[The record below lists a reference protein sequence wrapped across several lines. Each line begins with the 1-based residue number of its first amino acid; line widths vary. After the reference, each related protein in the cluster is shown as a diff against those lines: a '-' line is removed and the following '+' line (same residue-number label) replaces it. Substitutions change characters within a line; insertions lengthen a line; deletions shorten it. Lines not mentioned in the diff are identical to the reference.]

1 MNALHPDVTIISLVF
16 IVALSIGFFLFL
28 ILFLSRKGNTRAN
41 KYLSLLIFFFSLLQ
55 IWDFLIQTRL
65 IIRFPHLIMT
75 LNPLLFTLGPLI
87 YFYVKALTSIDWKFR
102 VKFAVHFVPAA
113 AFYIFFFPVY
123 LLNEQEKVQLISNAF
138 LNHNFIIPPA
148 FYIIAVAHILTYLV
162 FSVLRLVEHAK
173 NIKNNF
179 SFIERLNLNWLKYL
193 LIIFIALWLTFAIR
207 VFFQSRLIWN
217 ISAFLSLL
225 TMYIVGYFGYNQPV
239 IFPESMDDTLKAL
252 NKEEKKKYASSS
264 LTEKE
269 LAEYLKKI
277 RALMNNEKI
286 YLKNDLKIGDVAE
299 KINLP
304 VYYVS
309 QVINEKL
316 SKNFYDFINEY
327 RVDEVK
333 KRFADTKYD
342 YLTILAIGFD
352 SGFNSKTAFYSAFKR
367 NTGMIPSA
375 FKKQLIT
382 R

>member
-1 MNALHPDVTIISLVF
+1 MNDLHPDVTIISVVF
-16 IVALSIGFFLFL
+16 TVAISIGFFLSL
-28 ILFLSRKGNTRAN
+28 ILFLSHKGNTRAN
-41 KYLSLLIFFFSLLQ
+41 KFLSLLIFFFSLLQ

-65 IIRFPHLIMT
+65 IIRFPHMIMT

-102 VKFAVHFVPAA
+102 VTFITHFIPAA
-113 AFYIFFFPVY
+113 VFYIYFLPVY
-123 LLNEQEKVQLISNAF
+123 LLDEQGKMQLISNAF
-138 LNHNFIIPPA
+138 LNHKFIIPPA
-148 FYIIAVAHILTYLV
+148 FYIVAVVHILTYLV
-162 FSVLRLVEHAK
+162 FSVMRLLEHAK

-179 SFIERLNLNWLKYL
+179 SFIDRLNLNWLKYL
-193 LIIFIALWLTFAIR
+193 LIIYIALWFTFAIR
-207 VFFQSRLIWN
+207 VFFPSNLIWN

-239 IFPESMDDTLKAL
+239 IFPESMNNTLSVL

-269 LAEYLKKI
+269 LAEYVKKLQ
-277 RALMNNEKI
+277 ALMNNEKI
-286 YLKNDLKIGDVAE
+286 FLNNDLKIGDVAE

-316 SKNFYDFINEY
+316 GKNFYDFINEY

-333 KRFADTKYD
+333 KRFADTQYD

-367 NTGMIPSA
+367 NTGMIPSE
-375 FKKQLIT
+375 FKKHLIA

>member
-16 IVALSIGFFLFL
+16 IVALSIGFFLSL

-65 IIRFPHLIMT
+65 IIRFPHMIMT

-102 VKFAVHFVPAA
+102 VKFVTHFIPAA
-113 AFYIFFFPVY
+113 AFYIYFLPVY
-123 LLNEQEKVQLISNAF
+123 LLDEQGKMQLISNAF

-148 FYIIAVAHILTYLV
+148 FYVIAVAHILTYLV

-179 SFIERLNLNWLKYL
+179 SFIERLNLSWLKYL
-193 LIIFIALWLTFAIR
+193 LIIYIALWCAFAIR
-207 VFFQSRLIWN
+207 VFYPSRWIWN
-217 ISAFLSLL
+217 ISAFLSLV

-239 IFPESMDDTLKAL
+239 IFQESMIDIKTAFI
-252 NKEEKKKYASSS
+252 KEEKKKYASSA
-264 LTEKE
+264 LKEKE
-269 LAEYLKKI
+269 ITEYLKKI
-277 RALMNNEKI
+277 QALMMNEKL

-316 SKNFYDFINEY
+316 SKNFYDFVNEY

-382 R
+382 L

>member
-1 MNALHPDVTIISLVF
+1 M
-16 IVALSIGFFLFL
+16 
-28 ILFLSRKGNTRAN
+28 
-41 KYLSLLIFFFSLLQ
+41 
-55 IWDFLIQTRL
+55 
-65 IIRFPHLIMT
+65 
-75 LNPLLFTLGPLI
+75 LGPLI

-102 VKFAVHFVPAA
+102 VRLVYHFIPAA
-113 AFYIFFFPVY
+113 AFYIYFFPVFI
-123 LLNEQEKVQLISNAF
+123 LNEQEKIQLISNAF
-138 LNHNFIIPPA
+138 LNHKYIIPPA
-148 FYIIAVAHILTYLV
+148 FYAFAVAHILTYLV
-162 FSVLRLVEHAK
+162 LSVIKLAEHTK

-179 SFIERLNLNWLKYL
+179 SFIERVNLNWLKYL
-193 LIIFIALWLTFAIR
+193 LIIYIALWFAFAIR
-207 VFFQSRLIWN
+207 VFFPSRLIWN

-239 IFPESMDDTLKAL
+239 IFEESMKDTLSAL

-269 LAEYLKKI
+269 ITEHVKKLQ
-277 RALMNNEKI
+277 ALMNKEKI
-286 YLKNDLKIGDVAE
+286 FLRNNLKIGDVAE
-299 KINLP
+299 KIDLP

-316 SKNFYDFINEY
+316 GKNFYDFINEY

-367 NTGMIPSA
+367 NTGMIPSE
-375 FKKQLIT
+375 FKKQLIA

>member
-1 MNALHPDVTIISLVF
+1 M
-16 IVALSIGFFLFL
+16 
-28 ILFLSRKGNTRAN
+28 
-41 KYLSLLIFFFSLLQ
+41 
-55 IWDFLIQTRL
+55 
-65 IIRFPHLIMT
+65 IMT

-102 VKFAVHFVPAA
+102 VKFVTHFIPAA
-113 AFYIFFFPVY
+113 AFYIYFLPVY
-123 LLNEQEKVQLISNAF
+123 LLDEQGKMQLISDAF
-138 LNHNFIIPPA
+138 LNHKYIIPPA
-148 FYIIAVAHILTYLV
+148 FYVIAVAHILSYLV
-162 FSVLRLVEHAK
+162 FSVMRLVEHAK

-179 SFIERLNLNWLKYL
+179 SFIERLNLSWLKYL
-193 LIIFIALWLTFAIR
+193 LIVYIVLWFAFAIR
-207 VFFQSRLIWN
+207 VFYPSRWIWN
-217 ISAFLSLL
+217 ISAFLSLV

-239 IFPESMDDTLKAL
+239 IFPESMNETLSAL

-269 LAEYLKKI
+269 LVEYVKKLQ
-277 RALMNNEKI
+277 ALMIEEKI
-286 YLKNDLKIGDVAE
+286 FLRNDLKIGDVAE

-316 SKNFYDFINEY
+316 SKNFYDFVNEY

-375 FKKQLIT
+375 FKKQLLA

>member
-1 MNALHPDVTIISLVF
+1 MNTLHSDVTIISLVF
-16 IVALSIGFFLFL
+16 IVALSIGFFLSL
-28 ILFLSRKGNTRAN
+28 ILFLSHKGNTRAN
-41 KYLSLLIFFFSLLQ
+41 KFLSLLIFFFSLLQ

-65 IIRFPHLIMT
+65 IIRFPHMIMT

-102 VKFAVHFVPAA
+102 VTFITHFIPAA
-113 AFYIFFFPVY
+113 AFYIYFLPVY
-123 LLNEQEKVQLISNAF
+123 LLDEQGKMQLISNAF
-138 LNHNFIIPPA
+138 LNHKFIIPPA
-148 FYIIAVAHILTYLV
+148 FYIVAVVHILTYLV
-162 FSVLRLVEHAK
+162 FSVMRLLEHAK

-179 SFIERLNLNWLKYL
+179 SFIDRLNLNWLKYL
-193 LIIFIALWLTFAIR
+193 LIIYIALWFTFAIR
-207 VFFQSRLIWN
+207 VFFPSNLIWN

-239 IFPESMDDTLKAL
+239 IFPESMNNTLSVL

-269 LAEYLKKI
+269 LAEYVKKLQ
-277 RALMNNEKI
+277 ALMNNEKI
-286 YLKNDLKIGDVAE
+286 FLNNDLKIGDVAE

-316 SKNFYDFINEY
+316 GKNFYDFINEY

-333 KRFADTKYD
+333 KRFADTQYD

-367 NTGMIPSA
+367 NTGMIPSE
-375 FKKQLIT
+375 FKKHLIA